1 MNKLSTKSNNNGLG
15 AKLAAYSGVAAAF
28 IAFAPDANAQCEAAS
43 VMPNMPGN
51 FDNGTVTQID
61 FDGDGVVDFLIGSY
75 NLTTNSSTQIC
86 NVSGPMPAGNTY
98 VNATCGTVQL
108 SNSIKQY
115 YDQQGTFVFNSVYM
129 NPYGNLA
136 ITVPVGT
143 SGSVCAGAGIATSCG
158 LYGLYSSYA
167 NSVVI
172 ANSIVQSMVFDTATP
187 PCFVDTNTLSSNPG
201 PVGPMMT
208 TGFASN
214 PGDGNFAAGQNHF
227 IGIEFLAG
235 DGNTYPGWIEVMIS
249 DAGTISVVN
258 TGYNPTVGGCIAV
271 GSCETVAACIND
283 LGLSASACDDAGT
296 TGDAIETND
305 DDTFDLTIDPVGDN
319 TTGNYT
325 VSGDITANGTYGTPL
340 VITGLP
346 ADGATLNITV
356 VSNDNPT
363 CTLTQQV
370 TAPNACSFVSQDVPT
385 VGEWGLIILAL
396 MMSIT
401 GVVGIRNSKER
412 EVQKEY
418 S

>member
-1 MNKLSTKSNNNGLG
+1 MNKLSTKNNNNGLG

-28 IAFAPDANAQCEAAS
+28 IAFAPDANAQCEAVS

-86 NVSGPMPAGNTY
+86 NVSGPMPAGNIY
-98 VNATCGTVQL
+98 ANATCGTVQI

-115 YDQQGTFVFNSVYM
+115 YDQQGTFAFNSVYM
-129 NPYGNLA
+129 DPYANLA

-208 TGFASN
+208 TGFPSN

-258 TGYNPTVGGCIAV
+258 TGYNPTVDGCIAV
-271 GSCETVAACIND
+271 GSCEPSAACIND
-283 LGLSASACDDAGT
+283 LGLEASPCDNAGT
-296 TGDAIETND
+296 TGGLDTAN
-305 DDTFDLTIDPVGDN
+305 DDTFSLTINPTGDD
-319 TTGNYT
+319 TTGDFT
-325 VSGDITANGTYGTPL
+325 VSGDITANGTYGSPL
-340 VITGLP
+340 IIMGVP
-346 ADGATLNITV
+346 SNGATLTITV

-363 CTLTQQV
+363 CTLTQTI
-370 TAPNACSFVSQDVPT
+370 TAPNACSINSEDVPT

-396 MMSIT
+396 LMSIT
-401 GVVGIRNSKER
+401 GVIGIRNSREH